1 MNATV
6 ERDWQDWGTAWR
18 QGGTVSLPEAGIRL
32 VVERQTRRLR
42 FTLAMECLVTVLV
55 GVGVLWIVLA
65 ERTTAALVWGA
76 AAVLHAAVVWIFT
89 LWNRRGTWRPLSQAV
104 GDYLAL
110 ALARCEREA
119 RAARFGFWLV
129 VSESAAVM
137 AWVLASPRATEPAG
151 PDWWWIPPTG
161 VTAAVVGW
169 TVWFGRRANRQA
181 AKLRELA
188 RQLDD

>member
-18 QGGTVSLPEAGIRL
+18 QAGTVSPPEAGIRL
-32 VVERQTRRLR
+32 IVERQTRRLR
-42 FTLAMECLVTVLV
+42 FTVAMECLVTLLV
-55 GVGVLWIVLA
+55 TVGVLWVVLA

-76 AAVLHAAVVWIFT
+76 AAALHSAVVWTFT
-89 LWNRRGTWRPLSQAV
+89 LWNRRGVWRPLSQAV

-119 RAARFGFWLV
+119 HAARFGFWLV
-129 VSESAAVM
+129 VGESGAVLS
-137 AWVLASPRATEPAG
+137 WVLASPRAEPAG
-151 PDWWWIPPTG
+151 PGWWWIPPAG

-169 TVWFGRRANRQA
+169 TVWFRRRATRQA
-181 AKLRELA
+181 EQLRQLA
-188 RQLDD
+188 RQLND